1 MLHDGAQVEAREC
14 VFAGGAAHAGAL
26 LRGQRGE
33 FRHGLAERVLV
44 ARRRQVTGAAGE
56 SGFGNSSHFGRDTG
70 QRARRRFQQNH
81 RQSFDGGGEHQRVG
95 GVHQVG
101 NVRAR
106 AQKAH
111 VGRRGGAQDGIV
123 GACACDQQHG
133 ARLAPHG
140 AQQQGVILLPHE
152 TAYREPDE
160 SGTQF
165 QARRD
170 AGADIRFGADP
181 SVPTPPGMTGALAE
195 ATVFVSTAAAGR
207 HLQAHAVSAA
217 RARVI
222 PNGVDTDRFRPDPD
236 VRARTRAGLEL
247 GSGFVWLAVGR
258 LMWKKNYPLLLRAMR
273 RQPGAVLLIA
283 GAGPD
288 DAVLRAAAPPNVRFL
303 GARADI
309 PDLMNAADALVL
321 TSAVEGLP
329 MVLLEAAASALPC
342 VATEVGG
349 VPEAVLPGRTGY
361 LSPPGDED
369 ALSQAMAKLA
379 ALPAEERAGVGRAA
393 REYAL
398 ARFDLRAIVEQWER
412 LYGVLLAEES

>member
-1 MLHDGAQVEAREC
+1 MTRIAFLVTGLDPGGAELQVVALARALRSRGSDVA
-14 VFAGGAAHAGAL
+14 VFALRMGPLLGELRGDGIPAAKFHPVRL
-26 LRGQRGE
+26 LR
-33 FRHGLAERVLV
+33 FRPQVLHAHLLHANLTARLTRLFLPVPVVISTVHSLAESS
-44 ARRRQVTGAAGE
+44 RRSGAIR
-56 SGFGNSSHFGRDTG
+56 FRD
-70 QRARRRFQQNH
+70 
-81 RQSFDGGGEHQRVG
+81 
-95 GVHQVG
+95 
-101 NVRAR
+101 
-106 AQKAH
+106 
-111 VGRRGGAQDGIV
+111 
-123 GACACDQQHG
+123 
-133 ARLAPHG
+133 L
-140 AQQQGVILLPHE
+140 
-152 TAYREPDE
+152 AYRLTD
-160 SGTQF
+160 
-165 QARRD
+165 
-170 AGADIRFGADP
+170 
-181 SVPTPPGMTGALAE
+181 ALAD

-222 PNGVDTDRFRPDPD
+222 PNGVDTERFRPDPD
-236 VRARTRAGLEL
+236 VRARTRADLEL

-258 LMWKKNYPLLLRAMR
+258 LMWKKNYPLLLRAFE

-283 GAGPD
+283 GTGPD
-288 DAVLRAAAPPNVRFL
+288 EAVLRAAAPPNVRFL

-349 VPEAVLPGRTGY
+349 VPEAVLSGRTGY
-361 LSPPGDED
+361 LSPAGDVD

-398 ARFDLRAIVEQWER
+398 ARFDSRAIVEQWER
-412 LYGVLLAEES
+412 LYDALLAEES